1 MKLKNKKTGEI
12 GTLEVVAPRRGV
24 ADEAIVFDEIGG
36 DILGRASSIAE
47 LNAEWQDYEE
57 EEKEYYTLNSSGQ
70 IWTTECFNEESIK
83 DMKSIGNYF
92 DTREEAEK
100 AVEKLKAWK
109 RLKDKGFRFEKWAN
123 TSAGPYSPIWFYF
136 EKDTELKDVKADLDL
151 LFGVEE

>member
-109 RLKDKGFRFEKWAN
+109 RLKDNGFEFFNNKIIGEYGNVSYILTYPVTTVEEK
-123 TSAGPYSPIWFYF
+123 
-136 EKDTELKDVKADLDL
+136 DLDL
-151 LFGVEE
+151 LFGGEE